1 MTPDAV
7 DPSERRPATAVEGIT
22 SLRFMPDDALAS
34 LLNISPTGLLAESG
48 TRQRVGAGVEVVFQG
63 GFQPATVTGRVARC
77 EVALMGRDGSL
88 RYHIAMEF
96 DALLEL
102 DGDATRRAAA
112 APPRQ
117 VRNRW

>member
-1 MTPDAV
+1 VTADAV
-7 DPSERRPATAVEGIT
+7 GPGDRRPAIAVAGIK
-22 SLRFMPDDALAS
+22 SLRFMPDGAEAS

-63 GFQPATVTGRVARC
+63 GFEPSTVTGRVARC

-88 RYHIAMEF
+88 KYHIAMEF

-102 DGDATRRAAA
+102 DGEARRRAS
-112 APPRQ
+112 APAQRE